1 MNDLENQDF
10 HGDCRKSCLI
20 CLPWKSL
27 KKGRYARSI
36 YYLVYNVNASKKRE
50 INVNYYYYGIYQ
62 KRIRNDR

>member
-27 KKGRYARSI
+27 KKGRYACSI
-36 YYLVYNVNASKKRE
+36 YYLVIGIALVKLQGRRTKTKKT
-50 INVNYYYYGIYQ
+50 IWDLVSHL
-62 KRIRNDR
+62 